1 MLSCHGGLSC
11 AGHQLIHTMQI
22 TIDRNGQHFGPY
34 TPEEATAHIASG
46 GLLATDWAW
55 AEGVGGEWKPL
66 SELLATLQ
74 VPPPAEPQP
83 PAVPQPP
90 AAPGPEDD
98 PYATIVTPK
107 NPSQ

>member
-11 AGHQLIHTMQI
+11 TGHQLTHTMQI

-55 AEGVGGEWKPL
+55 AEGMGGEWKPL

-74 VPPPAEPQP
+74 APPPAEPQA
-83 PAVPQPP
+83 PAV
-90 AAPGPEDD
+90 PGPEDD
-98 PYATIVTPK
+98 PYATIVTKKTP
-107 NPSQ
+107 PQ